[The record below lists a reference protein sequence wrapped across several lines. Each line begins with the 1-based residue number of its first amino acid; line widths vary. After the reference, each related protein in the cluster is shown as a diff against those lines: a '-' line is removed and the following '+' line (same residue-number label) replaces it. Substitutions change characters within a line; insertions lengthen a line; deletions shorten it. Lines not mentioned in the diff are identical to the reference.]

1 MEKLNILIFKDSGLF
16 YGSLEKLLQLFAK
29 ILSRD
34 FNVFFAYCPQK
45 GEERL
50 DSVKNLPITLVPFS
64 YSHRQNGEPYELLGM
79 NPYIGQI
86 ISRYNI
92 HCIFTDVFANYQF
105 PMNEVPAS
113 IPFVLISPFGHFTS
127 NGNTPCAYV
136 SGKDNLKVAKK
147 RGAKNAKILYNP
159 LEDFAPEFLIKHPVG
174 DSIVFGRIGR
184 PEDAIFDPI
193 SVKAFK
199 KLEALYGDK
208 VRYIVVNSPPAWV
221 KLASSLGLKNMEFR
235 KPISDPVELAKFYRE
250 IDVLAHARKDG
261 ETVGMAI
268 GEAMLAGNPVLTHK
282 SHFHN
287 DHFNI
292 LDSSYARWCEPD
304 DDLAYFENMKW
315 MVENKNQIRPMGQLA
330 RKRAL
335 EIFSLMAQAPKIIA
349 DFKEACTH
357 YYHGIFY
364 GRLKGYLRLYWENFK
379 AIPFRAG
386 KFFANKFPA
395 MYKILK
401 NVYNE

>member
-64 YSHRQNGEPYELLGM
+64 YSHRQNGEPYKLLGM
-79 NPYIGQI
+79 NPSIGQI

-105 PMNEVPAS
+105 PMNEVPTS

-127 NGNTPCAYV
+127 NGNTPCVYV
-136 SGKDNLKVAKK
+136 SGQDNLKAAKK

-184 PEDAIFDPI
+184 SEDAIFDPI

-208 VRYIVVNSPPAWV
+208 VRYIVVNPSPAWV
-221 KLASSLGLKNMEFR
+221 KLAADLGLKNMEFR
-235 KPISDPVELAKFYRE
+235 KPISDPVELAEFYRG

-315 MVENKNQIRPMGQLA
+315 MVEHKKQIRPMGQLA
-330 RKRAL
+330 RERAL
-335 EIFSLMAQAPKIIA
+335 EFFSLDIQAPKIIA
-349 DFKEACTH
+349 DFSEACMH
-357 YYHGIFY
+357 YYHGTLS
-364 GRLKGYLRLYWENFK
+364 GRLKGRSLLAWENFK
-379 AIPFRAG
+379 GLPFITAKRLAG
-386 KFFANKFPA
+386 MFPG
-395 MYKILK
+395 MYKILRK
-401 NVYNE
+401 FYHA